1 MTRLS
6 LSAVLTLAPVAALA
20 ADDKPH
26 GLFNPS
32 LANTDFIVAIGFVLF
47 IGVLFYFNVPSMLMG
62 LLDNRA
68 EKIKSDLAEARALRD
83 EAQSILANYERKQRE
98 VSEQAERIVAA
109 AREDASAA
117 AEEAKAELQ
126 RSIER
131 RLKAAEDQ
139 IANAE
144 AQAVRQ
150 VRDRAVEVAVA
161 AAGELL
167 SQQTTAAQANK
178 LIDSAI
184 EEAGQR
190 LN

>member
-1 MTRLS
+1 MTRML
-6 LSAVLTLAPVAALA
+6 ATVLAIVPAAAFA

-47 IGVLFYFNVPSMLMG
+47 LAVLFYFNVPSLLMG

-68 EKIKSDLAEARALRD
+68 EKIRSDLAEARALRD
-83 EAQSILANYERKQRE
+83 EAQELLANYERKQRE
-98 VSEQAERIVAA
+98 VSDQAERIVAA

-117 AEEAKAELQ
+117 AEEAKGELA

-144 AQAVRQ
+144 EQAVRQ
-150 VRDRAVEVAVA
+150 VRDRAIEVAIA
-161 AAGELL
+161 SAGELL
-167 SQQTTAAQANK
+167 SQQTTAAQAGK
-178 LIDSAI
+178 LIDAAI

-190 LN
+190 LH